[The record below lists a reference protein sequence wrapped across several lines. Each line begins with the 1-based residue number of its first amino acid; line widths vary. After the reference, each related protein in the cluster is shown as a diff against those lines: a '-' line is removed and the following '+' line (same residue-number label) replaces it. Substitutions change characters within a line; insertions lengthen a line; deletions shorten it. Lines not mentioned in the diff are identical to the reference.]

1 MKKLLVVLLVLGMAA
16 PVMAAEWN
24 FYGSARAGFF
34 INDYNKEASS
44 VLNSTGTDYESDTD
58 LNYYL
63 QSNSRIGAKV
73 KVSDAVTGR
82 FEYGTGVNVRLLY
95 GEWHFGSGSL
105 LVGQD
110 YTPVDTLYS
119 NQVVDTDNGLL
130 YEGCVYEGRKPQLRL
145 NMSGLKVALI
155 PAQVSGVNSS
165 TDVVLP
171 KIEISYDMSMDT
183 MSFGG
188 FGGYQTYSV
197 VTGGQ
202 DYDVDSWVFGL
213 RGKFNFGPAY
223 INATGFYAKNA
234 SQYGIGVRGTD
245 IVDTASIQV
254 YSANSTEDATTY
266 AGALVIGS
274 KFNDMVAIEAGI
286 GYIHSEV
293 DDPTPGSNVTA
304 ETAVTAY
311 YVQLPITLAPGVF
324 IVPEISIFDLG
335 DLEITGDPNI
345 DQGQVAWYGAKFQI
359 NF

>member
-1 MKKLLVVLLVLGMAA
+1 
-16 PVMAAEWN
+16 
-24 FYGSARAGFF
+24 
-34 INDYNKEASS
+34 
-44 VLNSTGTDYESDTD
+44 
-58 LNYYL
+58 
-63 QSNSRIGAKV
+63 
-73 KVSDAVTGR
+73 VTGR

-130 YEGCVYEGRKPQLRL
+130 NEGMAYEGRIGQLK
-145 NMSGLKVALI
+145 LKMGGFQVALI
-155 PAQVSGVNSS
+155 PANASGVNNG

-171 KIEISYDMSMDT
+171 KIELAYDMNMDT
-183 MSFGG
+183 MSIGG
-188 FGGYQTYSV
+188 FAGYQTYSAIYSA
-197 VTGGQ
+197 GQ
-202 DYDVDSWVFGL
+202 DYDVNSWVAGL

-223 INATGFYAKNA
+223 VNFCGWYAQNAGN
-234 SQYGIGVRGTD
+234 YGLGVRGAEFTHPVAGP
-245 IVDTASIQV
+245 VDTSSIAV
-254 YSANSTEDATTY
+254 DSATATEDATTY
-266 AGALVIGS
+266 AAALAIGS

-304 ETAVTAY
+304 ETAATTY

-324 IVPEISIFDLG
+324 VVPEISIFDLG
-335 DLEITGDPNI
+335 DGEITGLTSA